1 MFTGIIQDV
10 GKIASMKNQGDNI
23 LITIQSK
30 LVDETTAIGDSIAIS
45 GVCLTATSLDLA
57 SHTVTVTAVEETLR
71 RTTVG
76 RLRANSSVNLEM
88 ALRPTDRM
96 GGHFVQGHVDT
107 AGRCESIEVKEGSL
121 VVTVSFPAEFQELV
135 VEKGSIAIDGVSLTA
150 YGVSKASFKV
160 SIIPH
165 TLASTTLKNL
175 KAGDLV
181 NLEFDILGKYVQRM
195 LQKSTDKG
203 LTLERLKNY
212 GF

>member
-10 GKIASMKNQGDNI
+10 GKIASMKNQGDNM
-23 LITIQSK
+23 LITIQSQ
-30 LVDETTAIGDSIAIS
+30 LVDESVKAGDSIAIS
-45 GVCLTATSLDLA
+45 GVCLTATSLNTA
-57 SHTVTVTAVEETLR
+57 SRTLTVTAVEETLR
-71 RTTVG
+71 RTTIG
-76 RLRANSSVNLEM
+76 RMRANSLVNLEM

-96 GGHFVQGHVDT
+96 GGHFVQGHVDA
-107 AGRCESIEVKEGSL
+107 AGKCESIEVRDGSS
-121 VVTVSFPAEFQELV
+121 VVTISFPAEFQELV

-150 YGVSKASFKV
+150 YGVSKASFRV

-165 TLASTTLKNL
+165 TLTTTTLKHL

-195 LQKSTDKG
+195 LQKSPDNG
-203 LTLERLKNY
+203 LSLERLKNY